1 MQVLESCLDLLF
13 KAFFEGVYL
22 GLILLTL
29 GLEMV
34 FENFLMFIKFDE
46 LLGNEVYLLFEKVAE
61 IFELVVLL
69 FVDIKNPFV

>member
-13 KAFFEGVYL
+13 EAFFEGVYL